1 MRMVG
6 REQTVNE
13 AAEALSAHRNV
24 LLHGPPGIGKS
35 TLADSLAT
43 RARRE
48 GVQVLRAVP
57 AAVESELPYLVLIDL
72 FAESIA
78 AARALP
84 THLREALDVAL
95 LRTRGAGA
103 GPDELTVR
111 IAVLEHLRRL
121 ADERPVLLVI
131 DDAQWVDGASADVL
145 AFAARRIGDLPVA
158 ILATERVEDAEPT
171 TQALCPDP
179 LTLPVE
185 PLSRAAVT
193 ELLAAEPGAH
203 AAHRVYEASGGN
215 PMYAIELARALGRGP
230 ALADHEPLPVPD
242 RLRDLLAR
250 RLDGLDDDTRRAL
263 VYAALVSRP
272 TLALLIRAGVL
283 PADGLHA
290 AETARIIT
298 ATDDGDIGFIHP
310 LLCEIVT
317 SDAGCAARRTAHAEL
332 AAVVDDPVERARHRA
347 LGNPEADAD
356 IAALALTAAAEAA
369 GRGAPGTAVALA
381 RLSARRT
388 PPEDTAATAA
398 RLLTAAGYAQDAG
411 RVPEARELAEAALT
425 TGGAPV
431 TRVRARLLLVDLSGG
446 DLAAA
451 LGQLADAAADAGDDT
466 ELRARVCLYEA
477 ALAYFE
483 RRNADAAE
491 HVHRAERLAREAGEQ
506 ALIVEALGMRATIAS
521 PYAAE
526 SGPESSDALHEAAYL
541 LAEGLPV
548 TSASIDARQ
557 MWAMTALFRGD
568 LATAR
573 EQITRLEDDV
583 RSRGL
588 VSDLMSVLISTTSVN
603 VRGGDGAAAMRAGDE
618 CERLFLDAAPSPCV
632 GLVVGAS
639 AEWCAGTPRR
649 AVERA
654 ANAVAVCER
663 LGDDEWLEPA
673 LAIHGQALV
682 MSGDAVAAVAAFDRA
697 AALEEASA
705 ARDPAIIPWHADHIE
720 ALIATG
726 DLDAAEER
734 LADLAARMELFG
746 RPVIAVQVE
755 RVRALLTAARGHGV
769 GAMTALRT
777 AIDLHGASGYPI
789 EAARA
794 ELTLG
799 RIARRARRR
808 SVARAAFVTA
818 VGAFAA
824 AGADAHL
831 AVARDELDRLD
842 HQRANRSEGGD
853 GLSEADRRLVGMVR
867 AGATNREV
875 GAALFLSVKAV
886 EARLSRLYRRFG
898 VRNRSELLHKL
909 SE

>member
-6 REQTVNE
+6 REETLRE
-13 AAEALSAHRNV
+13 AAGALTAHRSV

-35 TLADSLAT
+35 TLADALAD
-43 RARRE
+43 RARAD
-48 GVQVLRAVP
+48 GVHVLRAAP
-57 AAVESELPYLVLIDL
+57 AAVESDLPYLVLIDL
-72 FAESIA
+72 FAESVA

-121 ADERPVLLVI
+121 AAENPVLLVI

-145 AFAARRIGDLPVA
+145 AFAARRIGGLPVS
-158 ILATERVEDAEPT
+158 ILVTERVEDAEPT
-171 TQALCPDP
+171 ARALCHDP
-179 LTLPVE
+179 LAIALE
-185 PLSRAAVT
+185 PLDRTAIT
-193 ELLAAEPGAH
+193 ELLSAET
-203 AAHRVYEASGGN
+203 AAHTAQRVYAASGGN

-230 ALADHEPLPVPD
+230 APAEHEPLPVPD

-250 RLDGLDDDTRRAL
+250 RLDGLGDDTRRAL

-272 TLALLIRAGVL
+272 TLGLLIRAEAL

-298 ATDDGDIGFIHP
+298 ATDDGDIAFLHP
-310 LLCEIVT
+310 LLRELVT
-317 SDAGCAARRTAHAEL
+317 SDAGCASRRAAHAEL

-347 LGNPEADAD
+347 LGNPAADAD
-356 IAALALTAAAEAA
+356 IAALAETAATEAA
-369 GRGAPGTAVALA
+369 GRGAPGTAVGLA

-388 PPEDTAATAA
+388 PPENTAAIAA

-411 RVPEARELAEAALT
+411 RVPEARELAEAALAA
-425 TGGAPV
+425 GGAPV
-431 TRVRARLLLVDLSGG
+431 TRVRARLLVVDLAWHELGEAS
-446 DLAAA
+446 
-451 LGQLADAAADAGDDT
+451 GQLARAATEAGADTA
-466 ELRARVCLYEA
+466 LQARVGLYEA
-477 ALAYFE
+477 SLAYFE
-483 RRNADAAE
+483 RRNTDAAR
-491 HVHRAERLAREAGEQ
+491 HAHRAEGLAREAGEK
-506 ALIVEALGMRATIAS
+506 ALLVEALGVRATIAA
-521 PYAAE
+521 PDAPDGETA
-526 SGPESSDALHEAAYL
+526 DALHEAAYRM
-541 LAEGLPV
+541 AQGLPV
-548 TSASIDARQ
+548 TTAAIDARQ

-573 EQITRLEDDV
+573 DEIARLEHDV

-588 VSDLMSVLISTTSVN
+588 IADLMGVLISTTSVN
-603 VRGGDGAAAMRAGDE
+603 VRAGDGAAALRAGDE
-618 CERLFLDAAPSPCV
+618 CERLFLDAAPTPCV

-673 LAIHGQALV
+673 LAIHGQALL
-682 MSGDAVAAVAAFDRA
+682 MTGDAAAAVAAFDRA
-697 AALEEASA
+697 AELEEAGA

-720 ALIATG
+720 ALVATG
-726 DLDAAEER
+726 DLDAAAER
-734 LADLAARMELFG
+734 LDDLAERVELFG

-755 RVRALLTAARGHGV
+755 RVRALLTAARGDGVEAMNTLRAAIETHGPR
-769 GAMTALRT
+769 A
-777 AIDLHGASGYPI
+777 YPL

-808 SVARAAFVTA
+808 SVARAAFATA
-818 VGAFAA
+818 VTAFAA
-824 AGADAHL
+824 VGADAHL
-831 AVARDELDRLD
+831 AIARDELDRLD
-842 HQRANRSEGGD
+842 HQRADGGD
-853 GLSEADRRLVGMVR
+853 GLAEADRRLVAMVR
-867 AGATNREV
+867 AGATNREI

-898 VRNRSELLHKL
+898 VRNRAELLHKL
-909 SE
+909 AE